1 MTKKQIKQLEKA
13 GKKLE
18 KCGGDCH
25 HCNKC
30 HIYTRWT
37 ERAGY
42 MAVGCDLLPSELY
55 DYIASVPSQLHSAA
69 VELVKFEL
77 SKNAIASPTRRKQKE
92 QVNIARR
99 AKKPVTRRWRREN
112 RKEKNYHEKNY
123 TKSNP

>member
-1 MTKKQIKQLEKA
+1 MEKVNAMTEKQVEEFCNAWPSGYKKVNAMTEKQIKQLETA

-18 KCGGDCH
+18 KCGGDCR
-25 HCNKC
+25 HCDKC

-55 DYIASVPSQLHSAA
+55 DYIASVPAQLHTAA

-77 SKNAIASPTRRKQKE
+77 S
-92 QVNIARR
+92 
-99 AKKPVTRRWRREN
+99 
-112 RKEKNYHEKNY
+112 
-123 TKSNP
+123 